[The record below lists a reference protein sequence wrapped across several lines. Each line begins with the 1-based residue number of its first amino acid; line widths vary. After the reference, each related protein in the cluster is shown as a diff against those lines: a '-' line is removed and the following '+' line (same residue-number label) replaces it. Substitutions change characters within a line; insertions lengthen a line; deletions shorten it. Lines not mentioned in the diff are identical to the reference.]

1 MEKGRL
7 SGPDIGVIACPG
19 TKDGGL
25 QCTAEGE
32 AQFPRLGSPPVQGVQ
47 ARRGLLVCLAP
58 GEEHD
63 SGTAA
68 GTA

>member
-7 SGPDIGVIACPG
+7 SGADVGVITFPG
-19 TKDGGL
+19 TKDGSL

-32 AQFPRLGSPPVQGVQ
+32 AQLPRLGSPPVQGVQ
-47 ARRGLLVCLAP
+47 PGRGLLICLAA
-58 GEEHD
+58 GEEDD